1 MTPARVPP
9 RIGLYLAVLQFF
21 FALSWIVY
29 VIYLPQLA
37 EGAGLPRS
45 LVPWLLMA
53 DQVIF
58 IVCDAAVGIAS
69 DRAAVVL
76 GRIGRWVAGATLL
89 SMAAFVAL
97 PFVAPAAGPW
107 GLCALTLL
115 WAVSSSA
122 LRAPPLTLL
131 GRYVAKP
138 SRPFFIALML
148 LGSGIASALAP
159 YLGLTL
165 KQLDPRIPFVLSSL
179 ALAAVALGMVAAERS
194 LAAGRAAAPPS
205 SSPASASASA
215 SASAPAP
222 ASASASAGREAAAPI
237 PAFLVAALL
246 AAAAFQVHANIAS
259 APLYLRHAAPADL
272 PWLMPVFWVGFN
284 LALMPASLLTK
295 RFGGLPVMAA
305 GVLLAAACTAAA
317 WAADSLGGLL
327 AAQTLAGAGWAM
339 ALMSAFSAAVA
350 FGHAGREGAM
360 GGAMNA
366 LLAAAALARF
376 GVVVGL
382 APAPAAVIGWAWL
395 PAAGFV
401 LAAGLLLALWRRGGA
416 AAAA

>member
-1 MTPARVPP
+1 MTAARVPS

-21 FALSWIVY
+21 FALSWVVY

-37 EGAGLPRS
+37 ESAGLPRS
-45 LVPWLLMA
+45 VVPWLLMA
-53 DQVIF
+53 DQLIF

-69 DRAAVVL
+69 DRAAAVL

-97 PFVAPAAGPW
+97 PFLAPAAGPW
-107 GLCALTLL
+107 GLCALTVL

-138 SRPFFIALML
+138 SRPFLIALML

-165 KQLDPRIPFVLSSL
+165 KQLDARIPFVLSSL
-179 ALAAVALGMVAAERS
+179 ALAAVAFGMVAAERA
-194 LAAGRAAAPPS
+194 LAAARAAAPPTAT
-205 SSPASASASA
+205 P
-215 SASAPAP
+215 
-222 ASASASAGREAAAPI
+222 AGRGAAPI
-237 PAFLVAALL
+237 PVFLFAALL
-246 AAAAFQVHANIAS
+246 AAAAFQYHANIAS
-259 APLYLRHAAPADL
+259 APLYLRHAPAADL

-284 LALMPASLLTK
+284 LALLPASLLTK
-295 RFGGLPVMAA
+295 RLGGLPVMAA
-305 GVLLAAACTAAA
+305 GVLLAAGCTAAA
-317 WAADSLGGLL
+317 WGSGSLGALL
-327 AAQTLAGAGWAM
+327 AAQSLAGAGWAL

-350 FGHAGREGAM
+350 FGSTGREGAM

-366 LLAAAALARF
+366 LLAAAALGRF

-382 APAPAAVIGWAWL
+382 APAPAAAIGWAWL
-395 PAAGFV
+395 PAVGFV
-401 LAAGLLLALWRRGGA
+401 LAATLLLALWRRGA
-416 AAAA
+416 PDATA

>member
-1 MTPARVPP
+1 MTAARVPP
-9 RIGLYLAVLQFF
+9 QIGLYLAVLQFF

-37 EGAGLPRS
+37 ESAGLPRS
-45 LVPWLLMA
+45 VVPWLLMA
-53 DQVIF
+53 DQLIF

-69 DRAAVVL
+69 DRAAAVL

-89 SMAAFVAL
+89 SMGAFVAL

-107 GLCALTLL
+107 GLCALTVL

-138 SRPFFIALML
+138 SRPFLIALML
-148 LGSGIASALAP
+148 LGSGVASALAP

-179 ALAAVALGMVAAERS
+179 ALAAVAFGMVAAERA
-194 LAAGRAAAPPS
+194 LATARTAAPP
-205 SSPASASASA
+205 AAAT
-215 SASAPAP
+215 
-222 ASASASAGREAAAPI
+222 AGRGAAPI
-237 PAFLVAALL
+237 PAFLFAALL
-246 AAAAFQVHANIAS
+246 AAAAFQYHANIAS
-259 APLYLRHAAPADL
+259 APLYLRHAAAADL

-284 LALMPASLLTK
+284 LALLPASLLTK
-295 RFGGLPVMAA
+295 RLGGLPVMAA
-305 GVLLAAACTAAA
+305 GVLLAAGCTAAA
-317 WAADSLGGLL
+317 WAAGSLGALL
-327 AAQTLAGAGWAM
+327 AAQSLAGAGWAL

-350 FGHAGREGAM
+350 FGSTGREGAM

-366 LLAAAALARF
+366 LLAAAALGRF

-382 APAPAAVIGWAWL
+382 APAPAVAIAWAWL

-401 LAAGLLLALWRRGGA
+401 LAAGLLLALWRRGAADA
-416 AAAA
+416 AA

>member
-1 MTPARVPP
+1 MTTARVPP

-37 EGAGLPRS
+37 ESAGLPRS
-45 LVPWLLMA
+45 VVPWLLMA
-53 DQVIF
+53 DQLIF
-58 IVCDAAVGIAS
+58 IICDAAVGIAS
-69 DRAAVVL
+69 DRAAAVL

-89 SMAAFVAL
+89 SMVAFVAL
-97 PFVAPAAGPW
+97 PFAAPAAGPW
-107 GLCALTLL
+107 ALCALTVL

-179 ALAAVALGMVAAERS
+179 ALAAVAFGMVAAERA
-194 LAAGRAAAPPS
+194 LAAARAVAPPAAA
-205 SSPASASASA
+205 
-215 SASAPAP
+215 
-222 ASASASAGREAAAPI
+222 ASAGRGAAPI
-237 PAFLVAALL
+237 PAFLFAALL
-246 AAAAFQVHANIAS
+246 AAAAFQYHANIAS
-259 APLYLRHAAPADL
+259 APLYLRHAPAADL

-284 LALMPASLLTK
+284 LALLPASLLTK
-295 RFGGLPVMAA
+295 RWGGLPVMAA
-305 GVLLAAACTAAA
+305 GVLLAAGCTVVA
-317 WAADSLGGLL
+317 WQAGSLGALL
-327 AAQTLAGAGWAM
+327 AAQSLAGAGWAL

-350 FGHAGREGAM
+350 FGSTGREGAM

-366 LLAAAALARF
+366 LLAAAALGRF

-382 APAPAAVIGWAWL
+382 APAPAAAISWAWL
-395 PAAGFV
+395 PAVGFV
-401 LAAGLLLALWRRGGA
+401 LAATLLMALWRRGPADA
-416 AAAA
+416 AA

>member
-37 EGAGLPRS
+37 ESAGLPRS
-45 LVPWLLMA
+45 VVPWLLMA
-53 DQVIF
+53 DQLIF
-58 IVCDAAVGIAS
+58 IVCDVAVGIAS
-69 DRAAVVL
+69 DRAAAVL
-76 GRIGRWVAGATLL
+76 GRIGRWVAAATLL
-89 SMAAFVAL
+89 SMVAFVAL

-107 GLCALTLL
+107 GLCALTVV

-179 ALAAVALGMVAAERS
+179 ALAAVAFGMVAAERA
-194 LAAGRAAAPPS
+194 LAAGRGAVP
-205 SSPASASASA
+205 PASASASA
-215 SASAPAP
+215 SAGRDAAP
-222 ASASASAGREAAAPI
+222 PI
-237 PAFLVAALL
+237 PALLFAALL

-259 APLYLRHAAPADL
+259 APLLLRHAPAADL

-284 LALMPASLLTK
+284 LALLPASLLTK

-305 GVLLAAACTAAA
+305 GALLAAACTVAA
-317 WAADSLGGLL
+317 WAAGSLGALL
-327 AAQTLAGAGWAM
+327 AAQSLAGAGWAM

-350 FGHAGREGAM
+350 FGATGREGAM

-382 APAPAAVIGWAWL
+382 APAQAAAVSWGWL
-395 PAAGFV
+395 PAVGFV
-401 LAAGLLLALWRRGGA
+401 LAAGLLLALWRSAPGPA
-416 AAAA
+416 TP

>member
-1 MTPARVPP
+1 MTTARVPP

-37 EGAGLPRS
+37 ESAGLPRS
-45 LVPWLLMA
+45 VVPWLLMA
-53 DQVIF
+53 DQLIF

-69 DRAAVVL
+69 DRAAAVL

-89 SMAAFVAL
+89 SMVAFVAL
-97 PFVAPAAGPW
+97 PFVAPAAGAW
-107 GLCALTLL
+107 GLCALTVL

-179 ALAAVALGMVAAERS
+179 ALAAVAFGMVAAERA
-194 LAAGRAAAPPS
+194 LAAGRGAAPP
-205 SSPASASASA
+205 ATVA
-215 SASAPAP
+215 ASAPA
-222 ASASASAGREAAAPI
+222 SGGREAAPPI
-237 PAFLVAALL
+237 PAFLFAALL
-246 AAAAFQVHANIAS
+246 AAAAFQYHANIAS
-259 APLYLRHAAPADL
+259 APLVLRHAAAADL

-284 LALMPASLLTK
+284 LALLPASLLTK

-305 GVLLAAACTAAA
+305 GALLAAACTVMA
-317 WAADSLGGLL
+317 WQAGSLGALL
-327 AAQTLAGAGWAM
+327 AAQSLAGAGWAV

-350 FGHAGREGAM
+350 FGATGREGTM

-382 APAPAAVIGWAWL
+382 APAPAAAIGWAWL
-395 PAAGFV
+395 PAVGFV
-401 LAAGLLLALWRRGGA
+401 LAAGLLLALWRRA
-416 AAAA
+416 PARALA

>member
-1 MTPARVPP
+1 MTAARVPS

-21 FALSWIVY
+21 FALSWVVY

-37 EGAGLPRS
+37 ESAGLPRS
-45 LVPWLLMA
+45 VVPWLLMA
-53 DQVIF
+53 DQLIF

-69 DRAAVVL
+69 DRAAAVL

-97 PFVAPAAGPW
+97 PFLAPAAGPW
-107 GLCALTLL
+107 GLCALTVL

-138 SRPFFIALML
+138 SRPFLIALML

-165 KQLDPRIPFVLSSL
+165 KQLDARIPFVLSSL
-179 ALAAVALGMVAAERS
+179 ALAAVAFGMVAAERA
-194 LAAGRAAAPPS
+194 LAAARAAAPPT
-205 SSPASASASA
+205 ATA
-215 SASAPAP
+215 
-222 ASASASAGREAAAPI
+222 AGRGAAPI
-237 PAFLVAALL
+237 PVFLFAALL
-246 AAAAFQVHANIAS
+246 AAAAFQYHANIAS
-259 APLYLRHAAPADL
+259 APLYLRHAPAADL

-284 LALMPASLLTK
+284 LALLPASLLTK
-295 RFGGLPVMAA
+295 RLGGLPVMAA
-305 GVLLAAACTAAA
+305 GVLLAAGCTAAA
-317 WAADSLGGLL
+317 WGSGSLGALL
-327 AAQTLAGAGWAM
+327 AAQSLAGAGWAL

-350 FGHAGREGAM
+350 FGSTGREGAM

-366 LLAAAALARF
+366 LLAAAALGRF

-382 APAPAAVIGWAWL
+382 APAPAAAIGWAWL
-395 PAAGFV
+395 PAVGFV
-401 LAAGLLLALWRRGGA
+401 LAATLLLALWRRGAPDA
-416 AAAA
+416 AA

>member
-37 EGAGLPRS
+37 ESAGLPRS
-45 LVPWLLMA
+45 VVPWLLMA
-53 DQVIF
+53 DQLIF
-58 IVCDAAVGIAS
+58 IIADAAVGIAS
-69 DRAAVVL
+69 DRAAAVL

-89 SMAAFVAL
+89 SMVAFVAL

-107 GLCALTLL
+107 GLCALTVV

-179 ALAAVALGMVAAERS
+179 ALAAVAFGMVAAERA
-194 LAAGRAAAPPS
+194 LAAGRGAAPPAA
-205 SSPASASASA
+205 ASASALPSPSPSPGRDA
-215 SASAPAP
+215 AP
-222 ASASASAGREAAAPI
+222 PI
-237 PAFLVAALL
+237 PAFLFAALL

-259 APLYLRHAAPADL
+259 APLLLRHAPAADL

-284 LALMPASLLTK
+284 LALLPASLLTK

-305 GVLLAAACTAAA
+305 GALLAAACTVMA
-317 WAADSLGGLL
+317 WAAGSLGALL
-327 AAQTLAGAGWAM
+327 AAQALAGAGWAM
-339 ALMSAFSAAVA
+339 ALMSAFSTAVA
-350 FGHAGREGAM
+350 FGATGREGAM

-382 APAPAAVIGWAWL
+382 APAPAVAVNWAWL

-401 LAAGLLLALWRRGGA
+401 LAAGLLLALWRRA
-416 AAAA
+416 SARALA

>member
-1 MTPARVPP
+1 MTTARVPP

-37 EGAGLPRS
+37 ESAGLPRS
-45 LVPWLLMA
+45 VVPWLLMA
-53 DQVIF
+53 DQLIF
-58 IVCDAAVGIAS
+58 IVTDAAVGIAS
-69 DRAAVVL
+69 DRAAAVL

-89 SMAAFVAL
+89 SMLAFVAL
-97 PFVAPAAGPW
+97 PFAAPAAGPW
-107 GLCALTLL
+107 ALCGLTVL
-115 WAVSSSA
+115 WAVTSSA

-165 KQLDPRIPFVLSSL
+165 KALDPRIPFVLSSVV
-179 ALAAVALGMVAAERS
+179 LAAVAWGMAAAERA
-194 LAAGRAAAPPS
+194 LAAGRSAE
-205 SSPASASASA
+205 PAEVV
-215 SASAPAP
+215 PARP
-222 ASASASAGREAAAPI
+222 VVAPI
-237 PAFLVAALL
+237 PVFLLAALL
-246 AAAAFQVHANIAS
+246 AAAAFQVHVNIAS
-259 APLYLRHAAPADL
+259 APLVLRHAPASEL

-284 LALMPASLLTK
+284 LALLPASLLT
-295 RFGGLPVMAA
+295 RRLGGLPVMTA
-305 GVLLAAACTAAA
+305 GVLLAAAATAAA
-317 WAADSLGGLL
+317 WQAATLGALL
-327 AAQTLAGAGWAM
+327 AAQSLAGAGWAL

-350 FGHAGREGAM
+350 YGNVGREGAM

-366 LLAAAALARF
+366 LLAAAALGRF

-382 APAPAAVIGWAWL
+382 APAPAVAVDWAWL

-401 LAAGLLLALWRRGGA
+401 LAAVLLLALWRGRPGEA
-416 AAAA
+416 AA

>member
-1 MTPARVPP
+1 MTTARVPP

-37 EGAGLPRS
+37 ESAGLPRS
-45 LVPWLLMA
+45 VVPWLLMA
-53 DQVIF
+53 DQLIF
-58 IVCDAAVGIAS
+58 IIADASVGIAS
-69 DRAAVVL
+69 DRAAAVL

-89 SMAAFVAL
+89 SMVAFVAL

-107 GLCALTLL
+107 GLCALTVV

-131 GRYVAKP
+131 GRYVSKP

-179 ALAAVALGMVAAERS
+179 ALAAVAFGMVAAERA
-194 LAAGRAAAPPS
+194 LAAAQTA
-205 SSPASASASA
+205 
-215 SASAPAP
+215 APAP
-222 ASASASAGREAAAPI
+222 PAAPAGRGAAPI
-237 PAFLVAALL
+237 PVFLFAALL
-246 AAAAFQVHANIAS
+246 AAAAFQYHANIAS
-259 APLYLRHAAPADL
+259 APLYLRHAPAADL

-284 LALMPASLLTK
+284 LALLPASLLTK

-305 GVLLAAACTAAA
+305 GALLAAACTVAA
-317 WAADSLGGLL
+317 WQAGSLAGLL
-327 AAQTLAGAGWAM
+327 AAQSLAGAGWAL

-350 FGHAGREGAM
+350 FGATGREGAM

-366 LLAAAALARF
+366 LLAVSALARF
-376 GVVVGL
+376 AVVVGL
-382 APAPAAVIGWAWL
+382 APAPAAAIGWAWL
-395 PAAGFV
+395 PAVGFV
-401 LAAGLLLALWRRGGA
+401 LAAGLLLALRRQA
-416 AAAA
+416 PARVLA

>member
-37 EGAGLPRS
+37 ESAGLPRS
-45 LVPWLLMA
+45 VVPWLLMA
-53 DQVIF
+53 DQLIF

-69 DRAAVVL
+69 DRAAAVL
-76 GRIGRWVAGATLL
+76 GRIGRWVAAATLL
-89 SMAAFVAL
+89 SMVAFVAL

-107 GLCALTLL
+107 GLCALTVV

-179 ALAAVALGMVAAERS
+179 ALAAVAFGMVAAERA
-194 LAAGRAAAPPS
+194 LAAGRGAVP
-205 SSPASASASA
+205 PASASASA
-215 SASAPAP
+215 SASA
-222 ASASASAGREAAAPI
+222 GRDAAPPI
-237 PAFLVAALL
+237 PGFLFAALL

-259 APLYLRHAAPADL
+259 APLLLRHAPAADL

-284 LALMPASLLTK
+284 LALLPASLLTK

-305 GVLLAAACTAAA
+305 GALLAAACTVAA
-317 WAADSLGGLL
+317 WAAGSLGALL
-327 AAQTLAGAGWAM
+327 AAQSLAGAGWAM

-350 FGHAGREGAM
+350 FGATGREGAM

-382 APAPAAVIGWAWL
+382 APAPAAAVSWGWL
-395 PAAGFV
+395 PAVGFV
-401 LAAGLLLALWRRGGA
+401 LAAGLLLALWRSAPGPA
-416 AAAA
+416 TP

>member
-37 EGAGLPRS
+37 ESAGLPRS
-45 LVPWLLMA
+45 VVPWLLMA
-53 DQVIF
+53 DQLIF
-58 IVCDAAVGIAS
+58 IIADAAVGIAS
-69 DRAAVVL
+69 DRAAAVL

-89 SMAAFVAL
+89 SMVAFVAL

-107 GLCALTLL
+107 GLCALTVV

-179 ALAAVALGMVAAERS
+179 ALAAVAFGMVAAERA
-194 LAAGRAAAPPS
+194 LAAGRGAAPP
-205 SSPASASASA
+205 ASALAS
-215 SASAPAP
+215 P
-222 ASASASAGREAAAPI
+222 
-237 PAFLVAALL
+237 
-246 AAAAFQVHANIAS
+246 
-259 APLYLRHAAPADL
+259 
-272 PWLMPVFWVGFN
+272 
-284 LALMPASLLTK
+284 
-295 RFGGLPVMAA
+295 
-305 GVLLAAACTAAA
+305 
-317 WAADSLGGLL
+317 
-327 AAQTLAGAGWAM
+327 
-339 ALMSAFSAAVA
+339 
-350 FGHAGREGAM
+350 
-360 GGAMNA
+360 
-366 LLAAAALARF
+366 
-376 GVVVGL
+376 
-382 APAPAAVIGWAWL
+382 
-395 PAAGFV
+395 
-401 LAAGLLLALWRRGGA
+401 
-416 AAAA
+416 

>member
-37 EGAGLPRS
+37 ESAGLPRS
-45 LVPWLLMA
+45 VVPWLLMA
-53 DQVIF
+53 DQLIF
-58 IVCDAAVGIAS
+58 IIADAAVGIAS
-69 DRAAVVL
+69 DRAAAVL

-89 SMAAFVAL
+89 SMVAFVAL

-107 GLCALTLL
+107 GLCALTVV

-179 ALAAVALGMVAAERS
+179 ALAAVAFGMVAAERA
-194 LAAGRAAAPPS
+194 LAAGRGAAPP
-205 SSPASASASA
+205 ASALASPSPGRDA
-215 SASAPAP
+215 AP
-222 ASASASAGREAAAPI
+222 PI
-237 PAFLVAALL
+237 PAFLFAALL

-259 APLYLRHAAPADL
+259 APLLLRHAPAADL

-284 LALMPASLLTK
+284 LALLPASLLTK

-305 GVLLAAACTAAA
+305 GALLAAVCTVMA
-317 WAADSLGGLL
+317 WAAGSLGALL
-327 AAQTLAGAGWAM
+327 AAQALAGAGWAM
-339 ALMSAFSAAVA
+339 ALMSAFSTAVA
-350 FGHAGREGAM
+350 FGATGREGAM

-382 APAPAAVIGWAWL
+382 APAPAVAVSWAWL

-401 LAAGLLLALWRRGGA
+401 LAAGLLLALWRRA
-416 AAAA
+416 PARALA